1 MNGNGVCDDDDCGLV
16 VNNVRGGS
24 DTNERDEE
32 SVDDECCDSEL
43 DFVGVKCVDNAS
55 SCLAEQSDVD
65 GANYAVFDSESRDDD
80 STMPGPQLVTVGMSA
95 SCVGDGND

>member
-16 VNNVRGGS
+16 VNDVREGS
-24 DTNERDEE
+24 DTNERDET

-65 GANYAVFDSESRDDD
+65 GANGNVDCITSD
-80 STMPGPQLVTVGMSA
+80 TVWLQVTHPLL
-95 SCVGDGND
+95 